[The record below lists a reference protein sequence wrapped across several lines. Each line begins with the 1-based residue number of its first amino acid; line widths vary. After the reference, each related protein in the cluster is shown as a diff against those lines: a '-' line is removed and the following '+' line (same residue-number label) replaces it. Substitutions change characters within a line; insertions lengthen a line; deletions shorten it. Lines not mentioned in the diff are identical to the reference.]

1 MMNKKAI
8 RIIAVVLAIIMALS
22 VLAIILQV
30 FGIDEN
36 YTALPMTGESNL
48 VYIIVG
54 CVLAAAIIA
63 IICVIVIPKIKKKK
77 NSK

>member
-1 MMNKKAI
+1 MNKKAI

>member
-1 MMNKKAI
+1 MNKKAI

-30 FGIDEN
+30 FGIDES

-77 NSK
+77 NGK

>member
-1 MMNKKAI
+1 MNKKAI
-8 RIIAVVLAIIMALS
+8 RIIAVVLAVIMALS

-30 FGIDEN
+30 FGIDES
-36 YTALPMTGESNL
+36 YTALPATGESNL

-54 CVLAAAIIA
+54 CVLAAAVIA

-77 NSK
+77 NDK